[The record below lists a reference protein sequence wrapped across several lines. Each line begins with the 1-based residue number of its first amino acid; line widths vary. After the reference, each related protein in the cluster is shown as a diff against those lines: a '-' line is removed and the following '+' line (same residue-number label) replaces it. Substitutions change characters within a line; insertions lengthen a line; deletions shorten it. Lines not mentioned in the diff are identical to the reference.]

1 MTPADRF
8 AQPPMAE
15 INITPLVDVMLVLLV
30 IFMIAAP
37 VMAHR
42 IDVDLPQVT
51 RDHPPPTP
59 PEVITLT
66 VAADGSYYW
75 NGEALL
81 GAALAPQLKIEAH
94 RRPQPEIALDADRTV
109 PYQRIAT
116 VLSAARE
123 AGIAKIGFT
132 ALDAR

>member
-1 MTPADRF
+1 MTRAARF
-8 AQPPMAE
+8 EQPTLAQ

-42 IDVDLPQVT
+42 IEIDLPQV
-51 RDHPPPTP
+51 RNGPPPPKPDLIALSVT
-59 PEVITLT
+59 
-66 VAADGSYYW
+66 ADGSYYW
-75 NGEALL
+75 NGEAMP

-94 RRPQPEIALDADRTV
+94 RKPQPELALDADRKV

-116 VLSAARE
+116 VLAAARE
-123 AGIAKIGFT
+123 AGLTKIGFKT
-132 ALDAR
+132 LDAPR